1 MKEKEIMNLDRA
13 LEQIPWLVE
22 CRQTKYLNIVCEIGT
37 FVAVVAA
44 AFVIAY
50 TVAFFVFFIA
60 DLFTKKQNR
69 FAKRFVFPTSVGV
82 SLLREFPRLTDA
94 AIGDIL
100 NHLKIYL
107 LICREYKG
115 EVVAMPSKFV
125 DAAWHSFLRDTAVYE
140 KFCSKAVGR
149 LVQHFPIS
157 NNRIEGQHDLARA
170 FDGAKKSQKLNEIKN
185 KIKNH
190 DGLPSLFCIDQKYG
204 HPKAFSWDLAALE
217 RRSAEFKI
225 HRDEQEKLQRE
236 KQEMGTDGSGA
247 AACGCGGG
255 AC

>member
-1 MKEKEIMNLDRA
+1 MKEKEIMDLDRA
-13 LEQIPWLVE
+13 LEQIPWLAE

-82 SLLREFPRLTDA
+82 SLLREFPHLSNA
-94 AIGDIL
+94 AIDDVL
-100 NHLKIYL
+100 THLKIYM
-107 LICREYKG
+107 LICRKYKG

-125 DAAWHSFLRDTAVYE
+125 DAAWHSFLRDTVEYE
-140 KFCSKAVGR
+140 KFCRKAVGR
-149 LVQHFPIS
+149 LIKHYPVS
-157 NNRIEGQHDLARA
+157 DDRTEGEHDIARA
-170 FDGAKKSQKLNEIKN
+170 FDGANENILQTEIDKGQRS
-185 KIKNH
+185 
-190 DGLPSLFCIDQKYG
+190 DCLPTLFSIDQKYG
-204 HPKAFSWDLAALE
+204 HPKAFNWELATLKQ
-217 RRSAEFKI
+217 RSVEFKI
-225 HRDEQEKLQRE
+225 HRNKQENLQRE

>member
-1 MKEKEIMNLDRA
+1 MNLDRA
-13 LEQIPWLVE
+13 LEQIPWLAE

-82 SLLREFPRLTDA
+82 SLLREFPHLSNA
-94 AIGDIL
+94 AIDDIL
-100 NHLKIYL
+100 THLKIYL
-107 LICREYKG
+107 LICREYEG
-115 EVVAMPSKFV
+115 AVVAMPSKFV
-125 DAAWHSFLRDTAVYE
+125 DAAWHSFLRDTVEYE
-140 KFCSKAVGR
+140 KFCRKAVGR
-149 LVQHFPIS
+149 L
-157 NNRIEGQHDLARA
+157 
-170 FDGAKKSQKLNEIKN
+170 IK
-185 KIKNH
+185 H
-190 DGLPSLFCIDQKYG
+190 YPVCDCLPTLFSIDQKYG
-204 HPKAFSWDLAALE
+204 HPKAFDWDLVALKQ
-217 RRSAEFKI
+217 RSTEFKI
-225 HRDEQEKLQRE
+225 YRRNEEKLQRE

>member
-1 MKEKEIMNLDRA
+1 MNLDRA

-50 TVAFFVFFIA
+50 TVAFFVFFIG

-82 SLLREFPRLTDA
+82 SLLREFPHLSNA
-94 AIGDIL
+94 AIDDIL

-115 EVVAMPSKFV
+115 QVVAMPSKFV
-125 DAAWHSFLRDTAVYE
+125 DAAWHSFLRDTAEYE

-149 LVQHFPIS
+149 LVQHYPVS
-157 NNRIEGQHDLARA
+157 DARTESEHDIARA
-170 FDGAKKSQKLNEIKN
+170 FDGANENILRN
-185 KIKNH
+185 KIDKVQRS
-190 DGLPSLFCIDQKYG
+190 DCLPTLFSIDQKYG
-204 HPKAFSWDLAALE
+204 HPKAFNWDLVALKQ
-217 RRSAEFKI
+217 RSAEFKI
-225 HRDEQEKLQRE
+225 YRRNEEKLQRE